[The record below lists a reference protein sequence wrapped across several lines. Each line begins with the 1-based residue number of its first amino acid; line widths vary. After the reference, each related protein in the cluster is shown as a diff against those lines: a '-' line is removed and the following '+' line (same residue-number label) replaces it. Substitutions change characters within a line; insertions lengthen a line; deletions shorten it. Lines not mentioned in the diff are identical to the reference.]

1 MKKLLLAFG
10 ILLLSLGLVACGE
23 SKEESTKAS
32 INTKTV
38 KKDNFDDL
46 IPSINAV
53 YNLSAAEINE
63 LSAAITSKN
72 KEKMNDAIIKAK
84 NTLSSLRMA
93 DNNLKEYD
101 NQDKKYEAIQRL
113 YTTAIN
119 WVELGI
125 DITDKIKKDLS
136 PSDSDVSKIDSMGTD
151 LDKDYQEINEIYGYN
166 ISSST
171 ESKTQSSSPNAMKF
185 GKQTTENGITIKPL
199 KLEKTAERNQFDK
212 TNPKMV
218 ITMTYKVTNNSGAD
232 LLVGSDIEAY
242 DSKGTKL
249 EVYPLENTV
258 ETIKNGKNIT
268 AKISFGVNNTG
279 KTEFYFNDMLGTNQD
294 VIYVYN
300 LK

>member
-1 MKKLLLAFG
+1 MRKLLLIFG
-10 ILLLSLGLVACGE
+10 VLLLSLGLAACGG
-23 SKEESTKAS
+23 SKEESTTAS
-32 INTKTV
+32 TNTKTV

-63 LSAAITSKN
+63 LSAAITSKD
-72 KEKMNDAIIKAK
+72 KEKMNDAITKAK
-84 NTLSSLRMA
+84 NTLSSLKMA
-93 DNNLKEYD
+93 ENNLKEYD

-136 PSDSDVSKIDSMGTD
+136 PSDSDISKIESMGTD
-151 LDKDYQEINEIYGYN
+151 LDKDYQDINEIYGYN

-171 ESKTQSSSPNAMKF
+171 ENKTQSSLSNAMKF
-185 GKQTTENGITIKPL
+185 GKKTTENGITIKPL
-199 KLEKTAERNQFDK
+199 KLEKTSERNQFEESK
-212 TNPKMV
+212 PKYV
-218 ITMTYKVTNNSGAD
+218 ITMTYKVINNSTED
-232 LLVGSDIEAY
+232 LFVGSDIEAY

-249 EVYPLENTV
+249 ETYPLDNTI
-258 ETIKNGKNIT
+258 ETIKPGKNIT
-268 AKISFGVNNTG
+268 AKISFGINHIG
-279 KTEFYFNDMLGTNQD
+279 KTEFYFNNLLGTNDD
-294 VIYVYN
+294 VKYVYN